1 MAQTFSFGLD
11 DSKGRGK
18 HSILSYGDL
27 DYGKLKHGRK
37 SVLPKSE
44 AKDVLIFTDDTAELY
59 AGRCGGS
66 PIMRITD
73 TPVYESITKF
83 PIPGVEQKLY
93 VAKDTGNVC
102 YWEDDAY
109 HILST
114 ASGSGAGG
122 EITIKP
128 QVYSLPDR
136 ASFPTKG
143 TSPAVYVDEATNK
156 IYRFGSDYLYHEI
169 GAAASTSGLESRI
182 KKNESDIAA
191 LAKGKADKTELDS
204 KADRADLEKK
214 ADKSA
219 LDKKADKAALDAKAD
234 KSALDAKADKTALA
248 SKADISALAEK
259 ADKSAL
265 DAKADKK
272 ALDNKADK
280 ADLASKADVAA
291 LAGKADKAALDTKA
305 DKSELAKYVPVG
317 TKVRMSDL
325 ASDVQAAI
333 SAKGSSGSSEVTK
346 ADLDK
351 KADKMALDSKADKS
365 ELAEKADATAL
376 ELKADKKALAEKAD
390 KAELDSKADKKSLEL
405 KADKSDLDS
414 KADKSELASKADKS
428 ALDTKADKADL
439 DSKAD
444 KKDLDGKADK
454 SDLASKADKTA
465 LDAKADKKDLDKYRL
480 LATPIAETD
489 LDAALQAKINKASLG
504 STGTSY
510 DDTAIKN
517 HLSAIEGDYAKLT
530 YSEATYVKKTDKI
543 GIGQIEK
550 DIADALSG
558 IPSLKSQIEDLKK
571 RIETLEK
578 SKSTTTDST
587 DPSDKPTDPTDDKK
601 LSISSS
607 GAVTLAPVQFG
618 TKFTDL
624 GLPKTVE
631 VTLSDGTKKELNV
644 KWTESTY
651 DATKV
656 GGQNIVGEFE
666 LISDIANAKDLKAV
680 AQVNVEDP
688 SKSSWQYDFDI
699 TDVASKTITLDSI
712 QKGLRIDGDEMYA
725 KPPIIQ
731 ILYLGRKPYL
741 KHKDAPIPV
750 PTEVDIEDGEALN
763 TEIANG
769 YVLYNENLAPEHGGS
784 LAFSTGTNGTA
795 TYRIVRYADR
805 VKTK

>member
-59 AGRCGGS
+59 AGRGGGS

-204 KADRADLEKK
+204 KADRADLEK
-214 ADKSA
+214 
-219 LDKKADKAALDAKAD
+219 
-234 KSALDAKADKTALA
+234 
-248 SKADISALAEK
+248 K